1 MHVRQRTSSSI
12 SATPAAGAA
21 HRRSKV
27 CPLCGEK
34 NFSRL
39 SHHLTNVHHLDRHEI
54 QALIA
59 YTDQNNNNNNNNA
72 THPHASM
79 ASVSSSSPTHLPPSM
94 VADKSPQQT
103 PISINTS
110 NQQITSPLSSVSESD
125 HPRKNSLTATPPT
138 PAILT
143 SSSSPSD
150 QQLSN
155 YLPIDG
161 KKRLLCPR
169 CDTWVLNLTD
179 HLIKKH
185 HLISKQE
192 RLPFLRLARN
202 RCATP
207 SSTAATGEKTPTNS
221 FLISPDHSSSP
232 NPNSSSLQQ
241 AAANKKYQNI
251 VKKYRKKF
259 LGAPQTPSSTSSS
272 MDKSSS
278 LTAFDHSGPSD
289 ESPTN
294 HNLLTMNSI
303 QSLLTNGSQKS
314 CKQEKFKFPTLNESY
329 STRTFAALK
338 AASNSHNVKD
348 QQQVNRHRRHT
359 QPVTE
364 SLSLSLLSQ
373 LTTHQ
378 KFEQRL
384 TVFRQQFAVT
394 LAMQNSLMQQMELLQ
409 RSFVCIEDE
418 WNDMKKQIA
427 A

>member
-1 MHVRQRTSSSI
+1 MQRRTPSRI
-12 SATPAAGAA
+12 AATPAAA
-21 HRRSKV
+21 HRRTKV

-39 SHHLTNVHHLDRHEI
+39 SHHLTNVHHLDRQEI

-59 YTDQNNNNNNNNA
+59 YTDQNNNNNNN
-72 THPHASM
+72 HPHTSM
-79 ASVSSSSPTHLPPSM
+79 ATVSSSSPTHLPPSM

-103 PISINTS
+103 PISINTN

-125 HPRKNSLTATPPT
+125 HLRKNSLTIT
-138 PAILT
+138 PANLT

-207 SSTAATGEKTPTNS
+207 SSTPTTTASGEKTPTNS
-221 FLISPDHSSSP
+221 FLISPDHSSSA
-232 NPNSSSLQQ
+232 NPNSSHERDQQSSSLQQ
-241 AAANKKYQNI
+241 AVANKKYQNI

-259 LGAPQTPSSTSSS
+259 LGAPQTPSSTSSLSNS

-278 LTAFDHSGPSD
+278 LTGFDHSSASD
-289 ESPTN
+289 EPPTIH

-303 QSLLTNGSQKS
+303 QSLLTNGSHKS
-314 CKQEKFKFPTLNESY
+314 CKQEKFKFPTLNDSY

-338 AASNSHNVKD
+338 AANNSHNVKD
-348 QQQVNRHRRHT
+348 QQQVNRHCRARGTLTPSRSLVPAEHASEVRTTPYRIPTAVRRHHSHAEFSHAANGALAT
-359 QPVTE
+359 Q
-364 SLSLSLLSQ
+364 L
-373 LTTHQ
+373 
-378 KFEQRL
+378 RL
-384 TVFRQQFAVT
+384 HRRR
-394 LAMQNSLMQQMELLQ
+394 ME
-409 RSFVCIEDE
+409 
-418 WNDMKKQIA
+418 
-427 A
+427 